1 MRRVRGRHHALLS
14 GAMNGRVAWIAS
26 GAVVFVFAALILAPR
41 TSYQPG
47 LLLAAHVQ
55 LSGECNTCHQPW
67 HGPTSNGCISCHGG
81 FDNNPHSAADVT
93 DTDNGLIAGKTL
105 VSSKDFM
112 TCLSCH
118 SEHQGRRVDFNVTA
132 TFACTFCHRHPAV
145 DKVREHMTPVMKR
158 KVFAPH
164 LYKQPFNHDEHRRLM
179 ASATP
184 PRTNGFA
191 CVSCHTVD
199 AVAPGSPD
207 RMSFKWSGCAGAGCH
222 LVPQDKYMQ
231 MPASVGTSPQAIAYL
246 TVLTVRH
253 IEGVFT
259 HSTGHLR
266 SACEECHSGVA
277 ASKNPNDVDSLTIK
291 RCFDCHTHQAGTPL
305 HEASA
310 RPATHRVANARI
322 AIFETRDAVATV
334 TPEAAGSGE
343 KRLVACAD
351 CHAFHSYGVLR
362 ATDFT
367 GPAPKFLPNSRPCI
381 ALTLYVPTF
390 AGKHIN
396 AIAGL
401 SLRQV
406 RLTPWWL
413 GSVALIL
420 LMIAA
425 VGYVRI
431 IPGAAAAREA
441 VAGVAPQRTPEVPI
455 IDDTYQSSVR
465 HLYIVGE
472 AAGTASINL
481 AMRSGRQVIEA
492 VANELKRLRFPAE
505 ADAYEV
511 AIIGCGPAGLGATAT
526 AKTMG
531 LKYVTLEKMTP
542 ASTLRSYPRAK
553 FVQATPIDIA
563 EYGSFFLEGDDSR
576 ENLIKEWEK
585 IIATLGLTVNER
597 EEVTSIERE
606 DGRFMVKTARGH
618 AFRARCVVLAIGV
631 RGNPRRLGIP
641 GEEAGRVFYNLI
653 EPGEFQNKKI
663 LVVGGGNAGTEIAQA
678 LSAPGL
684 HNTVSY
690 SFRSH
695 VLTNVTPENA
705 EKVAALAKVGT
716 ITIYPSSMLKQIKSG
731 AVVLEPITRKSGTPE
746 DELATL
752 SGPIEIENDVV
763 FAMIGAELPTGF
775 LKSIGVRMGTKGRY
789 PA

>member
-1 MRRVRGRHHALLS
+1 MK
-14 GAMNGRVAWIAS
+14 GRVGWIAA
-26 GAVVFVFAALILAPR
+26 GAVVFVLAALLLAPR

-47 LLLAAHVQ
+47 VLLEAHTQ
-55 LSGECNTCHQPW
+55 LSGQCTACHQPW
-67 HGPTSNGCISCHGG
+67 HGPTSEPCISCHGG
-81 FDNNPHSAADVT
+81 IDNNSHSGADVT
-93 DTDNGLIAGKTL
+93 DVDNGLIVGKTL

-118 SEHQGRRVDFNVTA
+118 SEHQGRKVDFNVTA
-132 TFACTFCHRHPAV
+132 TFACTFCHRHSAL
-145 DKVREHMTPVMKR
+145 DKVSEHVTAVMKR
-158 KVFAPH
+158 KFFVGH
-164 LYKQPFNHDEHRRLM
+164 LYKQPFNHDEHRRLI

-184 PRTNGFA
+184 PRTNGFT
-191 CVSCHTVD
+191 CVSCHTVE

-231 MPASVGTSPQAIAYL
+231 MPASLGTSPQAIAYL

-266 SACEECHSGVA
+266 SACEECHSGIA
-277 ASKNPNDVDSLTIK
+277 SSKNPNDTDSLTIK
-291 RCFDCHTHQAGTPL
+291 RCFDCHTHQPDAPVHEARTMFEAREALAVVPGAAGT
-305 HEASA
+305 
-310 RPATHRVANARI
+310 
-322 AIFETRDAVATV
+322 
-334 TPEAAGSGE
+334 GE

-351 CHAFHSYGVLR
+351 CHAFHSYGPLR

-367 GPAPKFLPNSRPCI
+367 GLARKFPPNSRPRL

-390 AGKHIN
+390 AGAHAN

-401 SLRQV
+401 SLRQI

-420 LMIAA
+420 LVIAA

-455 IDDTYQSSVR
+455 IDDTFQSSVR

-492 VANELKRLRFPAE
+492 VVNELKRLRFPAE
-505 ADAYEV
+505 AGVFEV

-526 AKTMG
+526 ARTMG

-563 EYGSFFLEGDDSR
+563 EYGSFFLEGDNSR

-585 IIATLGLTVNER
+585 IIATLGLAVNER
-597 EEVTSIERE
+597 EEVTAIERE
-606 DGRFMVKTARGH
+606 DGHFIVRTARGH

-631 RGNPRRLGIP
+631 RGNPRRLGMP

-663 LVVGGGNAGTEIAQA
+663 LVVGGGNAGTEIVQA
-678 LSAPGL
+678 LTVPGL
-684 HNTVSY
+684 RNTVSY

-705 EKVAALAKVGT
+705 EKVAALAQAGT
-716 ITIYPSSMLKQIKSG
+716 ITIYPSSTLKEIKPG
-731 AVVLEPITRKSGTPE
+731 AVVLEPVKSKSGAPE
-746 DELATL
+746 DEIAIL
-752 SGPIEIENDVV
+752 SEPIEIENDVV

-775 LKSIGVRMGTKGRY
+775 LKSIGVRMGSKGRY
-789 PA
+789 IA

>member
-1 MRRVRGRHHALLS
+1 MK
-14 GAMNGRVAWIAS
+14 GRVAWIAA
-26 GAVVFVFAALILAPR
+26 GAVVFVLAALLLAPR
-41 TSYQPG
+41 TSYQPEV
-47 LLLAAHVQ
+47 LLEAHAQ
-55 LSGECNTCHQPW
+55 LSGQCTACHQPW
-67 HGPTSNGCISCHGG
+67 RGPTSEGCISCHGG
-81 FDNNPHSAADVT
+81 IDNNPHGAADVT
-93 DTDNGLIAGKTL
+93 DVDNGLIAGKTL

-118 SEHQGRRVDFNVTA
+118 SEHQGRKVDFNVTA

-158 KVFAPH
+158 KFFVNH

-179 ASATP
+179 TSAAP
-184 PRTNGFA
+184 PRTHGFA
-191 CVSCHTVD
+191 CVSCHTVN

-231 MPASVGTSPQAIAYL
+231 MPASLGTSPQTIAYL

-266 SACEECHSGVA
+266 SACEECHSGIA
-277 ASKNPNDVDSLTIK
+277 SSKNPNDIDSLTIK
-291 RCFDCHTHQAGTPL
+291 RCFDCHTHQTSAPVHEARTILEAREALADVMPGAGT
-305 HEASA
+305 
-310 RPATHRVANARI
+310 
-322 AIFETRDAVATV
+322 
-334 TPEAAGSGE
+334 GE

-351 CHAFHSYGVLR
+351 CHAFHWYGPLR
-362 ATDFT
+362 ATDFS
-367 GPAPKFLPNSRPCI
+367 GPAPKFPPNSRPRL

-390 AGKHIN
+390 ASAHAN

-401 SLRQV
+401 SLRQI

-420 LMIAA
+420 LVIAA

-431 IPGAAAAREA
+431 IPGAAATREA

-505 ADAYEV
+505 AGVYEV

-563 EYGSFFLEGDDSR
+563 EYGSFFLEGDNSR

-585 IIATLGLTVNER
+585 IIAALGLTVNER
-597 EEVTSIERE
+597 EEVIAIERE
-606 DGRFMVKTARGH
+606 DGRFIVQTSRGH
-618 AFRARCVVLAIGV
+618 TFRTRCVVLAIGV

-641 GEEAGRVFYNLI
+641 GEQADRVFYNLI

-663 LVVGGGNAGTEIAQA
+663 LVVGGGNAGTEIVQA

-684 HNTVSY
+684 RNTVSY

-716 ITIYPSSMLKQIKSG
+716 ITIYPSSTLKQIKPG
-731 AVVLEPITRKSGTPE
+731 AVVLEPVMRKAGAPK
-746 DELATL
+746 DDIAML
-752 SGPIEIENDVV
+752 SEPIEIENDVI

-775 LKSIGVRMGTKGRY
+775 LKSIGVRMGAKGRY
-789 PA
+789 SA

>member
-1 MRRVRGRHHALLS
+1 
-14 GAMNGRVAWIAS
+14 
-26 GAVVFVFAALILAPR
+26 
-41 TSYQPG
+41 
-47 LLLAAHVQ
+47 
-55 LSGECNTCHQPW
+55 
-67 HGPTSNGCISCHGG
+67 
-81 FDNNPHSAADVT
+81 
-93 DTDNGLIAGKTL
+93 
-105 VSSKDFM
+105 
-112 TCLSCH
+112 
-118 SEHQGRRVDFNVTA
+118 
-132 TFACTFCHRHPAV
+132 
-145 DKVREHMTPVMKR
+145 MTPVMKR
-158 KVFAPH
+158 KFFVPH

-179 ASATP
+179 ASTTP
-184 PRTNGFA
+184 PRANGFA

-231 MPASVGTSPQAIAYL
+231 MPASVGASPPAMAYL

-259 HSTGHLR
+259 HSTGHLQ
-266 SACEECHSGVA
+266 SACEECHSGIA
-277 ASKNPNDVDSLTIK
+277 SSKNPNDVNSLTIK
-291 RCFDCHTHQAGTPL
+291 RCFDCHAHQAGTPV
-305 HEASA
+305 HEA
-310 RPATHRVANARI
+310 RP
-322 AIFETRDAVATV
+322 IFETREALAAVA
-334 TPEAAGSGE
+334 PEAPGTGE

-362 ATDFT
+362 VKDFT
-367 GPAPKFLPNSRPCI
+367 GPAPKFPPNSRPRM

-390 AGKHIN
+390 ASSHAN

-420 LMIAA
+420 LVLAA

-431 IPGAAAAREA
+431 IPGPAATREA
-441 VAGVAPQRTPEVPI
+441 MAGVAPQRTPEVPI
-455 IDDTYQSSVR
+455 IDDTFQSSVR

-505 ADAYEV
+505 AGVYEV

-531 LKYVTLEKMTP
+531 LEYVTLEKMTP

-563 EYGSFFLEGDDSR
+563 EYGSFFLEGDNSR

-585 IIATLGLTVNER
+585 TSVKKSPASNARTV
-597 EEVTSIERE
+597 
-606 DGRFMVKTARGH
+606 
-618 AFRARCVVLAIGV
+618 
-631 RGNPRRLGIP
+631 
-641 GEEAGRVFYNLI
+641 
-653 EPGEFQNKKI
+653 
-663 LVVGGGNAGTEIAQA
+663 
-678 LSAPGL
+678 
-684 HNTVSY
+684 VSW
-690 SFRSH
+690 
-695 VLTNVTPENA
+695 
-705 EKVAALAKVGT
+705 
-716 ITIYPSSMLKQIKSG
+716 
-731 AVVLEPITRKSGTPE
+731 
-746 DELATL
+746 
-752 SGPIEIENDVV
+752 
-763 FAMIGAELPTGF
+763 
-775 LKSIGVRMGTKGRY
+775 
-789 PA
+789 

>member
-1 MRRVRGRHHALLS
+1 MK
-14 GAMNGRVAWIAS
+14 GRVAWIAA
-26 GAVVFVFAALILAPR
+26 GAVMFVLAALLLAPR

-47 LLLAAHVQ
+47 VLLEAHAQ
-55 LSGECNTCHQPW
+55 LSGQCTACHQPW
-67 HGPTSNGCISCHGG
+67 HGPTSQGCINCHGG
-81 FDNNPHSAADVT
+81 IDNNSHSGADVT
-93 DTDNGLIAGKTL
+93 DVDNGLIAGKTL

-118 SEHQGRRVDFNVTA
+118 SEHEGRKVDFNVTA
-132 TFACTFCHRHPAV
+132 TFACTFCHRHSAL
-145 DKVREHMTPVMKR
+145 DKVPEHMTAVMQR
-158 KVFAPH
+158 KFFRGH
-164 LYKQPFNHDEHRRLM
+164 LYKQRFNHDQHRRLM
-179 ASATP
+179 ALP
-184 PRTNGFA
+184 PSTNGFA
-191 CVSCHTVD
+191 CVSCHTVE

-231 MPASVGTSPQAIAYL
+231 MPASLGTSPQAIAYL

-253 IEGVFT
+253 LEGVFT

-266 SACEECHSGVA
+266 SACEECHSGIA
-277 ASKNPNDVDSLTIK
+277 SSKNPSDIDSLRIK
-291 RCFDCHTHQAGTPL
+291 RCFDCHTHQAGAPV
-305 HEASA
+305 HEA
-310 RPATHRVANARI
+310 R
-322 AIFETRDAVATV
+322 AIFEAREALAAVV
-334 TPEAAGSGE
+334 PEAAGAGE

-351 CHAFHSYGVLR
+351 CHAFHSYGPLR

-367 GPAPKFLPNSRPCI
+367 GPAPKFPPNSRPHL

-390 AGKHIN
+390 ADAHTN

-406 RLTPWWL
+406 HLTPWWL

-420 LMIAA
+420 LVIAA

-431 IPGAAAAREA
+431 IPGPAATREA
-441 VAGVAPQRTPEVPI
+441 MAGVAPQRTPEVPI
-455 IDDTYQSSVR
+455 IDDTFQSSVR

-505 ADAYEV
+505 AGVCEV

-563 EYGSFFLEGDDSR
+563 EYGSFFLEGDNSR

-597 EEVTSIERE
+597 EEVTAIERE
-606 DGRFMVKTARGH
+606 DGHFIVQTARGH
-618 AFRARCVVLAIGV
+618 AFKARCVVLAIGV

-641 GEEAGRVFYNLI
+641 GEEAGRVLYNLI
-653 EPGEFQNKKI
+653 EPREFENKKI
-663 LVVGGGNAGTEIAQA
+663 LVVGGGNAGTEIVQA
-678 LSAPGL
+678 LTVPGL
-684 HNTVSY
+684 RNTVSY

-705 EKVAALAKVGT
+705 EKIAALAQVGM
-716 ITIYPSSMLKQIKSG
+716 INIYPSSVLKEIRPG
-731 AVVLEPITRKSGTPE
+731 TVVLEPVKRKSGAPE
-746 DELATL
+746 DDSSVLP
-752 SGPIEIENDVV
+752 GPVEIENDVV

-775 LKSIGVRMGTKGRY
+775 LKSIGVRMGSKGRY
-789 PA
+789 IA